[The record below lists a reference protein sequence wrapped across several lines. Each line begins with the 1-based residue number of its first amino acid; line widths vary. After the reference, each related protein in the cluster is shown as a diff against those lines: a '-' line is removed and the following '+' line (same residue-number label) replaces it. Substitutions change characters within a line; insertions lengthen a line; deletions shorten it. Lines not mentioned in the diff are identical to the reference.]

1 MVSRPFI
8 VNGWGPH
15 LPAATCVGKCNIGY
29 PQPVF
34 RTGLGPGVSP
44 FNHICLALLA
54 SELHCVGRA
63 LSASGLKCVVW
74 LTCIPSTLLRY
85 ARSELNYVARWGAR
99 KGLTSRASAARGT
112 RVVKRKNTT
121 SQPTSQPAS
130 QPASQPTSQPANSGN
145 SGNSENS
152 GNSGNF

>member
-1 MVSRPFI
+1 MD
-8 VNGWGPH
+8 GGPH

-112 RVVKRKNTT
+112 RVVMQKKKSVLCNILTFLHIDSKGPRSSLHRTRYNRKTH
-121 SQPTSQPAS
+121 SRGKP
-130 QPASQPTSQPANSGN
+130 
-145 SGNSENS
+145 
-152 GNSGNF
+152 